1 MSRFYI
7 STPIYYVNDRPHIGH
22 VYTTLIADVIARY
35 HRLKGD
41 DTFLLT
47 GTDEH
52 SNKVIEKANENG
64 MSAEAWSKQNADA
77 FKSCF
82 QSLGLA
88 FDDFIRTS
96 EQRHKDEVRLRVSQL
111 LESGDVY
118 LGEYEGWYDEGQEE
132 YVTQTA
138 AEESNFL
145 SPINKRPL
153 VRRREQNYFFRLSAY
168 ADALIE
174 LIESD
179 AMRVQPPGRK
189 QEMLARIRDGLND
202 VPVSR
207 ISDESWGIQVP
218 GQERHVIYV
227 WIDALLNYLSAVD
240 TDGRRH
246 YWPADVHLVGKDI
259 LWFHAVIWPALLL
272 ALRKRPGNEWI
283 APPTRVHAHGFWIR
297 EGEKM
302 SKSMG
307 NFVDLEEIDGY
318 VAKYGLDAMRLF

>member
-41 DTFLLT
+41 DTYLLT

-77 FKSCF
+77 FKACF

-153 VRRREQNYFFRLSAY
+153 VRRREPNYFFRLSAY
-168 ADALIE
+168 AGALIE

-218 GQERHVIYV
+218 GPERSF
-227 WIDALLNYLSAVD
+227 A
-240 TDGRRH
+240 
-246 YWPADVHLVGKDI
+246 
-259 LWFHAVIWPALLL
+259 
-272 ALRKRPGNEWI
+272 
-283 APPTRVHAHGFWIR
+283 
-297 EGEKM
+297 
-302 SKSMG
+302 
-307 NFVDLEEIDGY
+307 
-318 VAKYGLDAMRLF
+318 